1 MNRQKIKEIKSK
13 IRNLKIDIR
22 LFFDRHKY
30 IVYPIYYVLL
40 AFLFYLIVYRLF
52 FISVLN
58 IKIDYTFDFS
68 VFLQQRLTE
77 ESTYLNL
84 LFWGLYTT
92 LKISVISI
100 VIAMALGT
108 LLAVF
113 KLSKVKAFDFF
124 ASIYI
129 EFFRNTPLLIQ
140 IFFWYFG
147 SDPLIPDFFKDWLYK
162 QDIEFAYG
170 VIALSAYTAAFIAE
184 EIRAGV
190 QSIPKEQMEA
200 SRSQGLTFLQAMRY
214 VILPQAF
221 RIVIPP
227 LINQSLNLT
236 KNSSLVMAIGV
247 VELTFSGRLIEAET
261 SRIFEA
267 YFAVTILYLM
277 LSLTI
282 SFAINQYNKRFL
294 RYIKY

>member
-1 MNRQKIKEIKSK
+1 MKEKL
-13 IRNLKIDIR
+13 RNLKIDI
-22 LFFDRHKY
+22 LIFADRHKY
-30 IVYPIYYVLL
+30 IVYPLYYLTIAIILYLL
-40 AFLFYLIVYRLF
+40 VYQVIFVR
-52 FISVLN
+52 VLN
-58 IKIDYTFDFS
+58 VQIDYQFDFS
-68 VFLQQRLTE
+68 VFLRQRLTE
-77 ESTYLNL
+77 ESTYINL

-92 LKISVISI
+92 LKISFISI
-100 VIAMALGT
+100 IIAMAWGT
-108 LLAVF
+108 ILAIF
-113 KLSKVKAFDFF
+113 KLSKVKVFDLFS
-124 ASIYI
+124 SIYI

-147 SDPLIPDFFKDWLYK
+147 SDPLLPEFFKEWVYK
-162 QDIEFAYG
+162 QDIEFAFG

-200 SRSQGLTFLQAMRY
+200 SRSQGLTFLQAMRL

-227 LINQSLNLT
+227 LINQSLNLM

-247 VELTFSGRLIEAET
+247 IELMHAGRLIEAET

-267 YFAVTILYLM
+267 FFAVTIIYLG
-277 LSLTI
+277 LSLLI
-282 SFAINQYNKRFL
+282 SFMINQYNKYFL

>member
-147 SDPLIPDFFKDWLYK
+147 SRTTNFRGNYYRCPHK
-162 QDIEFAYG
+162 
-170 VIALSAYTAAFIAE
+170 S
-184 EIRAGV
+184 
-190 QSIPKEQMEA
+190 PKNIFYL
-200 SRSQGLTFLQAMRY
+200 GLHA
-214 VILPQAF
+214 
-221 RIVIPP
+221 
-227 LINQSLNLT
+227 
-236 KNSSLVMAIGV
+236 
-247 VELTFSGRLIEAET
+247 
-261 SRIFEA
+261 
-267 YFAVTILYLM
+267 
-277 LSLTI
+277 
-282 SFAINQYNKRFL
+282 
-294 RYIKY
+294 